1 MRYALKLHPH
11 SPCDAVTAI
20 EVEAARTGEGGLLL
34 TYVLTGNLE
43 ALRIPKA
50 TLPERRDRLWE
61 HGCFEAFIRA
71 GAGPA
76 YYEFNFAPST
86 QWAAYRLEDYRS
98 GMTPIALDPSI
109 EIRSA
114 SQSLE
119 LSAAFQ
125 LPPDAGAGLGL
136 SAVIEDKNGRKSY
149 WALAHPPGE
158 PDFHHKD
165 CFAAELPEMRRP

>member
-1 MRYALKLHPH
+1 VV
-11 SPCDAVTAI
+11 STI
-20 EVEAARTGEGGLLL
+20 EVEAARTGESGLLL
-34 TYVLTGNLE
+34 TYVLTGDLE
-43 ALRIPKA
+43 ALRIPEA
-50 TLPERRDRLWE
+50 ASVEHRDRLWE
-61 HGCFEAFIRA
+61 HSCFEAFIRA

-76 YYEFNFAPST
+76 YYEFNFAPSR

-98 GMTPIALDPSI
+98 GMAPAALDPTI
-109 EIRSA
+109 EVRSTP
-114 SQSLE
+114 QSVQ

-125 LPPDAGAGLGL
+125 LPPDAVPALGL
-136 SAVIEDKNGRKSY
+136 SAVIEERNGSKSY

>member
-1 MRYALKLHPH
+1 MHYALKLHPD
-11 SPCDAVTAI
+11 SRCEAVTAI
-20 EVEAARTGEGGLLL
+20 EVKAARTGEGGLLL
-34 TYVLTGNLE
+34 SYVLNGNLE

-50 TLPERRDRLWE
+50 PSPERRDRLWE
-61 HGCFEAFIRA
+61 HSCFEAFIRV

-76 YYEFNFAPST
+76 YYEFNFAPSR

-98 GMTPIALDPSI
+98 GMTPAALDPDI
-109 EIRSA
+109 EVGSTR
-114 SQSLE
+114 QGLV

-136 SAVIEDKNGRKSY
+136 SAVIEEENGRKSY